1 MNNIKMAEK
10 LLEEGEIIPTN
21 DMVFLNHIML
31 TNPPLTEDEIV
42 RLKTIYERNFGYGID
57 DGDDGRDEE

>member
-1 MNNIKMAEK
+1 
-10 LLEEGEIIPTN
+10 
-21 DMVFLNHIML
+21 MVFLNHIML

-42 RLKTIYERNFGYGID
+42 RLKTIYERNFGYGIE